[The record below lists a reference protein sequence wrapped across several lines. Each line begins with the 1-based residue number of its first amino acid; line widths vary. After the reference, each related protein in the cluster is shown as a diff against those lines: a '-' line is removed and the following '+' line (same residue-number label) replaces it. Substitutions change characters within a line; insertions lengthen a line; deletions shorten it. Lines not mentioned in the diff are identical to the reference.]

1 MVQLQTDIIRY
12 RIGVAAQEGASLADI
27 LNSAKAPPHLME
39 GQPPYVDETVER
51 RVWQA
56 IVFHTGREDIGLV
69 CGNRFPTQVIS
80 MLGYVMANAPT
91 IRVAIERCC
100 AYQRI
105 IGDSM
110 GMAIEKGSKTS
121 TIRLDQWSDWH
132 DTLRYTVDM
141 MMAAIPSW
149 ASANA
154 PEPIRPLRVGFSYER
169 PADTKPYEAMF
180 SPAPVS
186 FGTPE
191 SFQIYENAMLD
202 QPVIGANAE
211 MFKYF
216 EDKSKNLLNDYEGR
230 NTYSFKTKQ
239 RIVSA
244 LHGITP
250 GIEGVA
256 SELAVSVRK
265 LQAELTAEGTSF
277 STLLNEVRRD
287 LAIQYLT
294 ENEVSKAEIAYLLG
308 YSEVSVF
315 SRSFK
320 KWTGMTPSD
329 YESRIMP

>member
-1 MVQLQTDIIRY
+1 MARLQTDLIRY
-12 RIGVAAQEGASLADI
+12 RIGIAAQEGASPADI
-27 LNSAKAPPHLME
+27 LNTAKAPASLME

-51 RVWQA
+51 QVWRA
-56 IVFHTGREDIGLV
+56 IVHHTGREDIGLI

-80 MLGYVMANAPT
+80 LLGYVMANAPT
-91 IRVAIERCC
+91 MRIAVEKCC
-100 AYQRI
+100 TYQRA
-105 IGDSM
+105 IGDTM
-110 GMAIEKGSKTS
+110 GMAIEKGPDTS
-121 TIRLDQWSDWH
+121 TIRLEQWSDWH
-132 DTLRYTVDM
+132 DTLRYSVDM

-154 PEPIRPLRVGFSYER
+154 PEPIRPLRVGFRYER
-169 PADTKPYEAMF
+169 PADTSPYEVIFA
-180 SPAPVS
+180 PAPVS

-191 SFQIYENAMLD
+191 SYQIYENAALD

-216 EDKSKNLLNDYEGR
+216 EGKSKNLLNDYEGR
-230 NTYSFKTKQ
+230 NTYTFKTRQ

-244 LHGITP
+244 LQGITP

-277 STLLNEVRRD
+277 STLLNDVRRD
-287 LAIQYLT
+287 LAKQYLK
-294 ENEVSKAEIAYLLG
+294 EKEVSKAEIAYLLG

-320 KWTGMTPSD
+320 KWTGLTPSE
-329 YESRIMP
+329 YENQNGS

>member
-1 MVQLQTDIIRY
+1 MAQLQTDLIRY

-27 LNSAKAPPHLME
+27 LKTAKAPSHLME

-51 RVWQA
+51 QVWRA
-56 IVFHTGREDIGLV
+56 IVHHTGREDIGLV
-69 CGNRFPTQVIS
+69 CGSRFPTQVIG

-91 IRVAIERCC
+91 MRAAIERCC
-100 AYQRI
+100 AYQRVV
-105 IGDSM
+105 GDTM
-110 GMAIEKGSKTS
+110 GMAIEKGSDTS
-121 TIRLDQWSDWH
+121 TIRLEQWSEWH

-154 PEPIRPLRVGFSYER
+154 PEPIRPLRVGFRYER
-169 PADTKPYEAMF
+169 PADTTPYEAMF
-180 SPAPVS
+180 APAPVS
-186 FGTPE
+186 FGTHE
-191 SFQIYENAMLD
+191 SFQIYENVVLD

-216 EDKSKNLLNDYEGR
+216 EDKSKKLLNDYEGR
-230 NTYSFKTKQ
+230 NTYAFKTRQ
-239 RIVSA
+239 RIVGA

-287 LAIQYLT
+287 LATQYLK
-294 ENEVSKAEIAYLLG
+294 EKEVSKAEIAYLLG

-320 KWTGMTPSD
+320 KWTGMTPSE
-329 YESRIMP
+329 YENRIKP